1 MFDISYCAII
11 FPELSKEIQFTG
23 SFSISDS
30 LYIWVNYDKSD
41 KTSIALFSFIVKR
54 RKFSIQ
60 IFPSGYCEITG
71 FDCLCLTSFSKVT
84 YLYSDHI
91 FPQYKIE
98 PTFPKEFLKIK
109 CNLWVTNCL
118 ESSLNSKRWHS
129 LSLHIPHSEPWFNSS
144 TQSFDIK
151 DNQNNI
157 TICFSNEKQQK
168 WKRFPYTLATTRCCQ
183 VYLFSKDSLSTTEIL
198 EYATILQVLLRYM
211 SDISYSLETIKISEE
226 YESKKYEIEIN
237 GKFGLNGIAEGPS
250 TSDYINIPQSLSDLN
265 QNSLQKWINEWSKI
279 SSAITTVDLA
289 RAKPLNI
296 QIVEYVKAFDTI
308 SSHFRI
314 GSTSSQPETEFDNWK
329 QQILNYIMSCNPFGY
344 SKSRING
351 LLDNLNRD
359 NLASRITCFLNSN
372 KEEVKGIKETSDIP
386 RISKYLKGMRNAD
399 AHPSDFDMLENIP
412 ENYDIVRICQI
423 AKDMVR
429 LLINKEIFKSD

>member
-1 MFDISYCAII
+1 M
-11 FPELSKEIQFTG
+11 
-23 SFSISDS
+23 
-30 LYIWVNYDKSD
+30 
-41 KTSIALFSFIVKR
+41 
-54 RKFSIQ
+54 
-60 IFPSGYCEITG
+60 
-71 FDCLCLTSFSKVT
+71 
-84 YLYSDHI
+84 
-91 FPQYKIE
+91 
-98 PTFPKEFLKIK
+98 
-109 CNLWVTNCL
+109 
-118 ESSLNSKRWHS
+118 
-129 LSLHIPHSEPWFNSS
+129 
-144 TQSFDIK
+144 
-151 DNQNNI
+151 
-157 TICFSNEKQQK
+157 
-168 WKRFPYTLATTRCCQ
+168 
-183 VYLFSKDSLSTTEIL
+183 
-198 EYATILQVLLRYM
+198 
-211 SDISYSLETIKISEE
+211 
-226 YESKKYEIEIN
+226 
-237 GKFGLNGIAEGPS
+237 NGIAEGPS

-329 QQILNYIMSCNPFGY
+329 QQILDYIMSCNPFGY